1 MRLFRRFLPSF
12 LPSLPTNKH
21 TNKRHTHRG
30 SNEIVWRRIV
40 LWLPL
45 MFRDHGDPSGV
56 RSKSSSLVLLMMVA
70 AVVRMNRIESTVHT
84 NNITGA
90 KNGASIQIEMFC
102 SVRFRRIRI
111 ERTVYFYIL
120 EQTTHK
126 YHSVLFSR
134 RIALTLMWT
143 DNIDSLSLSWVFF
156 VWCACAGG
164 RW

>member
-1 MRLFRRFLPSF
+1 
-12 LPSLPTNKH
+12 
-21 TNKRHTHRG
+21 
-30 SNEIVWRRIV
+30 
-40 LWLPL
+40 

-102 SVRFRRIRI
+102 SVLFRWIRI

-134 RIALTLMWT
+134 RIALTLMWK
-143 DNIDSLSLSWVFF
+143 DNIDSLSLVSIFCVMCVCGCFSTSHTINKHQSD
-156 VWCACAGG
+156 CLRSAIMCIYNIYA
-164 RW
+164 